1 MKDKD
6 ALIVDFQTLLPKA
19 SSLFKTDVYEFWIK
33 QLKGHPT
40 SEIPI
45 TVYGVKDSIRVMDL
59 GSGNNRHSAQNMIL
73 YICEALFTYQNK
85 NELCDHQTEFH
96 YYCINETGLVF
107 KQSKMGIIKPG
118 TVNLTENK
126 YRIAL
131 HSELNVPD
139 SEFYN

>member
-1 MKDKD
+1 M
-6 ALIVDFQTLLPKA
+6 
-19 SSLFKTDVYEFWIK
+19 YEFWVK
-33 QLKGHPT
+33 QLKEHLA

-45 TVYGVKDSIRVMDL
+45 TVYGVKESIRIMEL
-59 GSGNNRHSAQNMIL
+59 GDGNNRHSAENMIL

-85 NELCDHQTEFH
+85 DELCDHQTEFH
-96 YYCINETGLVF
+96 YYCINESGLVF
-107 KQSKMGIIKPG
+107 KQSKMGIIKPD
-118 TVNLTENK
+118 TVDLNENK